1 MKVYASFVKHYAIEV
16 EVPEDATTEE
26 IFGTVSDEIDELYYT
41 GALEKYE
48 DDERIMS
55 IIDEN
60 YNYVW
65 ED

>member
-1 MKVYASFVKHYAIEV
+1 MKVYASFVKHYEIEV
-16 EVPEDATTEE
+16 EVPDDATTEE
-26 IFGTVSDEIDELYYT
+26 IFGDVSDEIDELYYT
-41 GALEKYE
+41 GTLEKYE

-60 YNYVW
+60 SNYVW

>member
-1 MKVYASFVKHYAIEV
+1 MKVYGSFVKHYEIEV

-26 IFGTVSDEIDELYYT
+26 IFGAVSDKIDELYCT
-41 GALEKYE
+41 DALEKYE
-48 DDERIMS
+48 DDERIIS